1 MKIKPISG
9 VLSVLIGGI
18 LLIFLTSCEKEAG
31 PGGKSTLY
39 GRVRVNDYNSSFTVL
54 QETYY
59 GPGIWVYLIY
69 GSDRNYSDRVQTGPD
84 GLYEFKYLRK
94 GSYRLY
100 ALSKDSTLTTNALVP
115 VLIDAEIAS
124 SGKKEIELPDIV
136 IFD

>member
-1 MKIKPISG
+1 MKIKPTSG
-9 VLSVLIGGI
+9 AISVLNGGI
-18 LLIFLTSCEKEAG
+18 LLLLLASCEKEAG

-39 GRVRVNDYNSSFTVL
+39 GRVKVNDYNSAFTVL

-69 GSDRNYSDRVQTGPD
+69 GNDRNYSERVQTGPD

-100 ALSKDSTLTTNALVP
+100 ALSKDSTLTTNAMVP
-115 VLIDAEIAS
+115 VILEAEVTS
-124 SGKKEIELPDIV
+124 SGKAEIELPDII